1 MPSVIARWFNEA
13 FYDNSLDVLTDV
25 TAFGKGQR
33 GLVWIDVEGLAERGR
48 FGVSAISPRLTW
60 SWTVFKSC
68 SRRMPRSESSAPSRR
83 KPRESRAR
91 RSVAWERRAGTAT
104 SPLGTAHRLQGNE
117 REVVVFSTV
126 VAPGIS
132 PRTAQWVE
140 RERNLVNVAAS
151 RAQRAFIVVGHPTAA
166 AELQVHTIES
176 LRRAA
181 LEGLEPPSAA
191 WRIDSEAEQRLVEA
205 LHIAGFAPLVK

>member
-1 MPSVIARWFNEA
+1 M
-13 FYDNSLDVLTDV
+13 
-25 TAFGKGQR
+25 
-33 GLVWIDVEGLAERGR
+33 WIDVEGLAERGR
-48 FGVSAISPRLTW
+48 FGSVRNLAEADVVLDCLQELLKEDASIGVVSPFAAQAGWIESEAI
-60 SWTVFKSC
+60 
-68 SRRMPRSESSAPSRR
+68 RRFGSDTLGA
-83 KPRESRAR
+83 ADF
-91 RSVAWERRAGTAT
+91 T
-104 SPLGTAHRLQGNE
+104 SGTAHRLQGNE

-132 PRTAQWVE
+132 RRTAQWVE

-151 RAQRAFIVVGHPTAA
+151 RGQRAFIVVGHPTAV

-181 LEGLEPPSAA
+181 LEGLIPSAA

-205 LHIAGFAPLVK
+205 LHIAGFAPLLKWNEEGYVLDIAIGAGKDGSTSR